1 MCFLRPIPTYRQ
13 EIPIKMRQTFDRPI
27 PRQPMRKETHRQLKS
42 ITLDLPNRNPLE
54 IKMGARVFIPRFQV
68 IVIGL
73 LFEGLSNF
81 VRMQMDSLE
90 KFLDF
95 VDG

>member
-1 MCFLRPIPTYRQ
+1 
-13 EIPIKMRQTFDRPI
+13 
-27 PRQPMRKETHRQLKS
+27 
-42 ITLDLPNRNPLE
+42 
-54 IKMGARVFIPRFQV
+54 MGARVLIPRFQV